1 MASRLTTLIIVVIVA
16 GTLIAGLIVG
26 AQRDD
31 ESGPVDLIIT
41 NGRVYTGNADT
52 FAEAVAIRGNKILR
66 VGTNR
71 QIKRLRRAQTI
82 VVDAHGG
89 TVLPGFN
96 DAHVHFLDGGLSLS
110 QVNLSDVSGLDDIGA
125 RVRDYA
131 AAHPDKP
138 WIVGQGWVYASFPE
152 GLPTRQQLD
161 QLVPD
166 RPAFIYAFDGHTAW
180 VNSKALALARVN
192 RRTPNPPDG
201 VIVKDARTG
210 EPTGVLK
217 EGAQRL
223 VETLVPAPTR
233 DEQLAAL
240 RAAILEAQR
249 VGVTSVQNASGSP
262 EEVEL
267 YRELRETGD
276 LNVRVYSALSMTP
289 TYSAADHEAFDAVRA
304 RYGDDPLFKTGAVK
318 LMMDGV
324 VETHTASLLEPYA
337 NAPTKG
343 MPRYTPEAL
352 NALVTDLDKNGWQ
365 VFVHAIGDGAVRTTL
380 DAYEQA
386 ARVNPMPARG
396 RRHRIEHIETIDPA
410 DIPRFGALGVI
421 ASQQPYHGTPV
432 TTAPDIW
439 STNLGPERAARG
451 WASHSIEAAGG
462 RLAFGSDWP
471 VVSLDPRFGLYTAVT
486 RMAVDGT
493 PEGGWHPEQRVS
505 LAAAVDAYTSGAAY
519 ASFDE
524 QRKGRLEREMLADV
538 VILSSDIFAPDAR
551 LLDAVVETTIFD
563 GRVVYMRTPPQS
575 TE

>member
-1 MASRLTTLIIVVIVA
+1 MGVRFVP
-16 GTLIAGLIVG
+16 GRIAD
-26 AQRDD
+26 A
-31 ESGPVDLIIT
+31 P
-41 NGRVYTGNADT
+41 
-52 FAEAVAIRGNKILR
+52 AV
-66 VGTNR
+66 
-71 QIKRLRRAQTI
+71 
-82 VVDAHGG
+82 
-89 TVLPGFN
+89 
-96 DAHVHFLDGGLSLS
+96 
-110 QVNLSDVSGLDDIGA
+110 
-125 RVRDYA
+125 
-131 AAHPDKP
+131 
-138 WIVGQGWVYASFPE
+138 
-152 GLPTRQQLD
+152 D

-180 VNSKALALARVN
+180 VNSKALALARIS

-201 VIVKDARTG
+201 VIVKETRGTG

-223 VETLVPAPTR
+223 VETLVPAPTH

-249 VGVTSVQNASGSP
+249 VGVTSVQNASGLP

-289 TYSAADHEAFDAVRA
+289 NYTAADDQAFDAVRA
-304 RYGDDPLFKTGAVK
+304 RYGDDPSFKTGAVK

-324 VETHTASLLEPYA
+324 VETPPRCSSWYA

-410 DIPRFGALGVI
+410 IFH
-421 ASQQPYHGTPV
+421 AS
-432 TTAPDIW
+432 AP
-439 STNLGPERAARG
+439 
-451 WASHSIEAAGG
+451 WASS
-462 RLAFGSDWP
+462 RRSSPF
-471 VVSLDPRFGLYTAVT
+471 T
-486 RMAVDGT
+486 
-493 PEGGWHPEQRVS
+493 
-505 LAAAVDAYTSGAAY
+505 
-519 ASFDE
+519 
-524 QRKGRLEREMLADV
+524 ER
-538 VILSSDIFAPDAR
+538 P
-551 LLDAVVETTIFD
+551 
-563 GRVVYMRTPPQS
+563 
-575 TE
+575 